1 MILNRRW
8 VTIFFTVLL
17 IVLSIVIWLM
27 FAPVKLGG
35 QATYVIVDGTSMEP
49 NFHLGDL
56 AIVREASSYQVGDI
70 VTYHD
75 AQLNANVIHRIIG
88 VNQNHFIVKG
98 DNNSW
103 IDAYQPTLNEIIG
116 KLWIHIPNLGKA
128 FMWLRVP
135 LNMALTIGLLGG
147 ILMTSMMIKPS
158 QKGKRK
164 NGPSGNFGG
173 ALEGILYVIG
183 FLCLG
188 FLGLTIFTFTRPLTI
203 ANNIQYQQEG
213 LFFYSATGTPG
224 VYDTDTVHSGE
235 PVFPKLTCF
244 LNVGFAYNLLSPELQ
259 GISGSYQMNARVMD
273 DQSGWQRTIP
283 LIQETAFKSNS
294 YFTMTTLDLCQIET
308 MVNLVEQETGLHAG
322 TYDLDIVMRV
332 VTETM
337 IAGNTTNDTFQPT
350 LVFKFDKTHFF
361 LASDPTQPDP
371 LRFSKQG
378 LANGPNLQ
386 ANTLPL
392 LGWQPTVLTLRV
404 ISLFGLGL
412 SLTAL
417 AIFGWYL
424 VNKARQSQEALI
436 RLKYGGLL
444 MDVYEGSLDPASQ
457 VIDVT
462 SMDDLAKLAERQNTM
477 ILHMTLN
484 FLHYY
489 LVQSNGTTYR
499 YVISSGRQGTIA
511 TEPAQDEIENFM
523 PDPEEKSFT
532 QAEPDWAEMPLYK
545 TETKEN
551 KADDAYSAN
560 DKVVE
565 HKTATTKKITDKAE
579 PAQEEITG
587 YMVDAEN
594 NEPGLDEQIPSHKDS
609 NLFVNEQDN
618 DFEED
623 IPVQKEMLRY
633 VFGPYRNNN
642 KDKETGNEK

>member
-1 MILNRRW
+1 MLNRRW
-8 VTIFFTVLL
+8 VAIFFTVLS
-17 IVLSIVIWLM
+17 IVLSIVVWLM

-56 AIVREASSYQVGDI
+56 AIVREALSYQVGDI

-88 VNQNHFIVKG
+88 VNQDHFILKG

-103 IDAYQPTLNEIIG
+103 IDAYQPTRDEIIG
-116 KLWIHIPNLGKA
+116 KLWIHVPNLGKA

-135 LNMALTIGLLGG
+135 LNLALTIGLLGG
-147 ILMTSMMIKPS
+147 ILMTSMMIKPL
-158 QKGKRK
+158 QKGKGK
-164 NGPSGNFGG
+164 SGPSGNFGG

-183 FLCLG
+183 FLCLA

-203 ANNIQYQQEG
+203 ADNIQYQQEG

-259 GISGSYQMNARVMD
+259 GISGSYQMYARVMD

-322 TYDLDIVMRV
+322 TYDLNIVMHMA
-332 VTETM
+332 TAAM
-337 IAGNTTNDTFQPT
+337 IAGSTTNDTFDPT

-361 LASDPTQPDP
+361 LAADSSQPDP
-371 LRFSKQG
+371 LHFSKQG
-378 LANGPNLQ
+378 LAGGSSSQ

-392 LGWQPTVLTLRV
+392 LGWQPTVLMLRV
-404 ISLFGLGL
+404 ISLLGLGL

-417 AIFGWYL
+417 SIFGWYL
-424 VNKARQSQEALI
+424 FNKARQSQEALI

-444 MDVYEGSLDPASQ
+444 MDVYEGSLDPTSQ

-489 LVQSNGTTYR
+489 LVQNNGTTYR
-499 YVISSGRQGTIA
+499 YVISSGRQGITA
-511 TEPAQDEIENFM
+511 TEPVQDQIANYI
-523 PDPEEKSFT
+523 PNPEEKSFT
-532 QAEPDWAEMPLYK
+532 QTEPDWAEIPLYK
-545 TETKEN
+545 TEAREN
-551 KADDAYSAN
+551 KAVETFPTH
-560 DKVVE
+560 DKAVE
-565 HKTATTKKITDKAE
+565 HKIAVTKNITDKVE
-579 PAQEEITG
+579 PTQEEITG

-594 NEPGLDEQIPSHKDS
+594 NEFISDDQIPSRKENS
-609 NLFVNEQDN
+609 FFINEQID

-623 IPVQKEMLRY
+623 VPVQQEMLRY
-633 VFGPYRNNN
+633 VFGPYKNNN
-642 KDKETGNEK
+642 EDKETGNKK